1 MSDTDLSAAFA
12 PAAPEPASARANA
25 LYFAIWRWHF
35 YAGLYVVPFLLML
48 AITGFFMMWFTAI
61 APEYGDRLAVE
72 PAGQALDL
80 ADQQAAALAAVPGTL
95 TGYTAPYDAATPG
108 LFFVTDAQG
117 AAQVVAL
124 DPYRGTA
131 VRVMAEGA
139 TWNAFAEEI
148 HGTLMIGDMGDRLI
162 EIAASLGLLLVVS
175 GAYLWWPRGGASVR
189 DLFVPRLAARGRSF
203 WKSLHAVTGAWT
215 AILLAFFFVTG
226 LAWAGIWGEKFVQAW
241 STFPAEKWD
250 NVPLSDATH
259 ASMNHAEKEVP
270 WALEQT
276 PMPES
281 GSQAG
286 VTGLAPGVTPDL
298 GSVVA
303 LAREIGFDGR
313 FRLSVPADAAGV
325 WTIAQDSM
333 SYDSPDP
340 TADRTVH
347 VDQFTGKV
355 LADVRFADYA
365 LAGKAMAVGIALHE
379 GQTGLWNVI
388 LNGLFCLAIVTLCLS
403 GVVMWWLRRPAR
415 ALRVGAPPRPDQV
428 PLARGVVLAA
438 LALSMAFPM
447 LGLTLLAVVLVD
459 LLVFGNL
466 PGLRRALS

>member
-1 MSDTDLSAAFA
+1 MSNTDLSAAPA
-12 PAAPEPASARANA
+12 PAAPEPASAPANA

-95 TGYTAPYDAATPG
+95 TGYTAPYDAATPA

-215 AILLAFFFVTG
+215 AILLAFFFVTRPRLG
-226 LAWAGIWGEKFVQAW
+226 GHMGREVRAG
-241 STFPAEKWD
+241 
-250 NVPLSDATH
+250 
-259 ASMNHAEKEVP
+259 
-270 WALEQT
+270 
-276 PMPES
+276 
-281 GSQAG
+281 
-286 VTGLAPGVTPDL
+286 
-298 GSVVA
+298 
-303 LAREIGFDGR
+303 
-313 FRLSVPADAAGV
+313 
-325 WTIAQDSM
+325 
-333 SYDSPDP
+333 
-340 TADRTVH
+340 
-347 VDQFTGKV
+347 
-355 LADVRFADYA
+355 
-365 LAGKAMAVGIALHE
+365 
-379 GQTGLWNVI
+379 
-388 LNGLFCLAIVTLCLS
+388 
-403 GVVMWWLRRPAR
+403 
-415 ALRVGAPPRPDQV
+415 
-428 PLARGVVLAA
+428 
-438 LALSMAFPM
+438 
-447 LGLTLLAVVLVD
+447 LVD
-459 LLVFGNL
+459 LSGREMGQCAPVGRHPRQHEPCRKGSAMGAGADANAAIRLAGRRDRPC
-466 PGLRRALS
+466 PGRHS